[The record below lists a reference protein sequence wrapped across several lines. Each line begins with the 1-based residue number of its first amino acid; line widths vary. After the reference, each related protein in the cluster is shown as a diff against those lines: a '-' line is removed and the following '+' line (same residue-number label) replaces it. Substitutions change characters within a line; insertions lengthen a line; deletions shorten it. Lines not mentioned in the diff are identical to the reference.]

1 MNPFSVCYNVW
12 LIPAQHW
19 VADVSLLEA
28 AGNIQV
34 PLPAG
39 GVRAHMTFAVGDSPE
54 HKHGGILGNP

>member
-1 MNPFSVCYNVW
+1 M
-12 LIPAQHW
+12 
-19 VADVSLLEA
+19 SLLEA